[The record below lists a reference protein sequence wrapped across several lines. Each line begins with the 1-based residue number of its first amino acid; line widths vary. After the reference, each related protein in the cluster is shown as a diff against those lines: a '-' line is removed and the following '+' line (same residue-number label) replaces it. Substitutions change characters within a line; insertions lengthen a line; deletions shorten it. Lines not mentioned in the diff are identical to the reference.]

1 MSPSPQ
7 TSGSLNA
14 SLTPQALA
22 QAIDHTKLTFSAG
35 EDEQRCIAQLCEEA
49 KAYGFF
55 SVCVRPRH
63 VALCRKLLAG
73 SAVKV
78 AAVIGFPQAKVQL
91 AAERVTPS
99 VGQVALSDKIAEAH
113 QTIQDGVDELDWVID
128 VARLK
133 QSVQNHSSESRAEWV
148 AIQQAAAGIPVKV
161 IIETDLLSDAEIEQA
176 TRWCAE
182 TGMRMVKTST
192 GMVEGGQGAT
202 PEAVDLIRGV
212 LDALGSATQIKAS
225 GGIKTQAQALDFI
238 RRGASRLGTSSGP
251 ILVSKTEAVD
261 PLAY

>member
-1 MSPSPQ
+1 
-7 TSGSLNA
+7 
-14 SLTPQALA
+14 LA

-73 SAVKV
+73 SPVKV
-78 AAVIGFPQAKVQL
+78 ATVIGFPQAKVQL
-91 AAERVTPS
+91 AAERIAPS
-99 VGQVALSDKIAEAH
+99 VGRVALSEKIAEAL
-113 QTIQDGVDELDWVID
+113 QAIQDGADELDWVID
-128 VARLK
+128 VALLK
-133 QSVQNHSSESRAEWV
+133 QWVQNHTSESRAEWE
-148 AIQQAAAGIPVKV
+148 AIQRATAGVPVKV
-161 IIETDLLSDAEIEQA
+161 IIEIDLLSDADIEQA

-212 LDALGSATQIKAS
+212 LDKLGSATQIKAS

-238 RRGASRLGTSSGP
+238 RRGVSRLGTSSGP
-251 ILVSKTEAVD
+251 ALVAKVETVD
-261 PLAY
+261 PSAY